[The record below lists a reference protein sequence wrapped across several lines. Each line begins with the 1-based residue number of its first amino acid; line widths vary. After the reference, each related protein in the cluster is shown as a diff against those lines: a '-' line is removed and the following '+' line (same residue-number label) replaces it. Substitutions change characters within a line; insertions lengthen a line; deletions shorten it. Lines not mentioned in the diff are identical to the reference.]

1 MSNKDLVKD
10 MIAFLQ
16 ARDGMNYDE
25 LMELFACN
33 YGMSKKEARDMILEL
48 TKNSI
53 LWQDYIKLQTRVV
66 APALRCNPKMEKH
79 LH

>member
-16 ARDGMNYDE
+16 TREGVNNDE

-33 YGMSKKEARDMILEL
+33 YGMSKKEARDMMLEL
-48 TKNSI
+48 TT
-53 LWQDYIKLQTRVV
+53 LQIF
-66 APALRCNPKMEKH
+66 CEKFGITI
-79 LH
+79 

>member
-10 MIAFLQ
+10 MIASLQ

-48 TKNSI
+48 TTLQIFCEKFSI
-53 LWQDYIKLQTRVV
+53 TI
-66 APALRCNPKMEKH
+66 
-79 LH
+79 

>member
-1 MSNKDLVKD
+1 MNNKDLVKD

-16 ARDGMNYDE
+16 TREGMSYDE

-48 TKNSI
+48 TA
-53 LWQDYIKLQTRVV
+53 LQIF
-66 APALRCNPKMEKH
+66 CEKFGVTI
-79 LH
+79 